1 MQQLSLFDP
10 SNDYSPSRTFVPLA
24 DRMRPE
30 SLADY
35 VGQKHLLGEGK
46 LLRQMLE
53 KDQVCSMIFWG
64 PPGVGKTTL
73 ARIIAG
79 RTKSDFVNFSA
90 VTSGIREIK
99 EIMKQAEENRAYGIR
114 TLVFVDEIHR
124 FNKAQQD
131 AFLPYVEKGSITLIG
146 ATTENPSFEINS
158 ALLSRCK
165 VFVLKELSTEDLTQ
179 MLSRTMADRRG
190 FGGTTVHMEE
200 GALAVIASFA
210 NGDARTALNILEMAV
225 LNGEISPDG
234 SVTVQQ
240 ETLEQCVGRK
250 TLLYDKKGEEH
261 YNLISALHKS
271 MRNSDPDAAVYWL
284 ARMLEAGEDPLFIA
298 RRLIRFASED
308 IGLADSQALQI
319 AVAAYQACHFNG
331 MPECNLNLTQAVVYL
346 SLAPRSNA
354 LYRAYE
360 TARKDALTQLSE
372 PVPLVIR
379 NAPTQ
384 LMDDLH
390 YGEGYI
396 YAHDTKEKIALM
408 NCLPESLKDRRY
420 YLPTGEGAEAFFQE
434 RLEQSRAFRQ
444 SDNQQGESC

>member
-1 MQQLSLFDP
+1 MDQLSLFDTQ
-10 SNDYSPSRTFVPLA
+10 SEHSLSPATAPLA
-24 DRMRPE
+24 DRLRPQGLE
-30 SLADY
+30 DY
-35 VGQKHLLGEGK
+35 IGQTHLLGPGM
-46 LLRQMLE
+46 LLRRMLE
-53 KDQVCSMIFWG
+53 QDQIPSMIFWG

-73 ARIIAG
+73 AKIIAG

-99 EIMKQAEENRAYGIR
+99 DIMKQAEDNRAFGVR

-131 AFLPYVEKGSITLIG
+131 AFLPYVERGSITLIG
-146 ATTENPSFEINS
+146 ATTENPSFEINA

-165 VFVLKELSTEDLTQ
+165 VFVLKELTEEDLCRL
-179 MLSRTMADRRG
+179 LSRALTDKKG
-190 FGGTTVHMEE
+190 FGNMDVRIDGE
-200 GALAVIASFA
+200 LLSVIASFA
-210 NGDARTALNILEMAV
+210 NGDARTALNTLEMAV

-234 SVTVQQ
+234 SITVKK
-240 ETLEQCVGRK
+240 ETLEQCLGKK

-308 IGLADSQALQI
+308 IGLADSQALPL

-331 MPECNLNLTQAVVYL
+331 MPECDLNLAQTVIYL

-354 LYRAYE
+354 VYRAYE
-360 TARKDALTQLSE
+360 TAKTDALAQLAE

-379 NAPTQ
+379 NAPTR
-384 LMDDLH
+384 LMSDLH
-390 YGEGYI
+390 YGEGYT
-396 YAHDTKEKIALM
+396 YAHDTEEKIAAM
-408 NCLPESLKDRRY
+408 TCLPESLKNRQY
-420 YLPTGEGAEAFFQE
+420 YLPTEEGAEGTFKE
-434 RLEQSRAFRQ
+434 RLERSRSFRQ
-444 SDNQQGESC
+444 GEPS